1 MATFGTTIKKAVVAV
16 LPLIGIATTALGF
29 GPGGVGPG
37 LGGTRGAGMTLI
49 TGKVLCAQCSLEE
62 VRQSQPELEKLYQLT
77 GAQGHV
83 VMQFRSVNGPEV
95 WRFPGPPQ
103 FSVRSKA
110 SVFQQLTT
118 EEHLLKD
125 VEITSVLSKDARNLD
140 IFDVTILG

>member
-1 MATFGTTIKKAVVAV
+1 MNSTIFANQ
-16 LPLIGIATTALGF
+16 
-29 GPGGVGPG
+29 
-37 LGGTRGAGMTLI
+37 R
-49 TGKVLCAQCSLEE
+49 SLEE

-77 GAQGHV
+77 GAQGQV
-83 VMQFRSVNGPEV
+83 VMQFRSVNGSEV

-125 VEITSVLSKDARNLD
+125 VEITSVLSKDAKPGYLRRD
-140 IFDVTILG
+140 HPGVTVAFLPRGLYEQTPYDAICSPISAPSASATPV

>member
-1 MATFGTTIKKAVVAV
+1 MNSTIFANQ
-16 LPLIGIATTALGF
+16 
-29 GPGGVGPG
+29 
-37 LGGTRGAGMTLI
+37 R
-49 TGKVLCAQCSLEE
+49 SLEE

-125 VEITSVLSKDARNLD
+125 VEITSVISKDARNLD